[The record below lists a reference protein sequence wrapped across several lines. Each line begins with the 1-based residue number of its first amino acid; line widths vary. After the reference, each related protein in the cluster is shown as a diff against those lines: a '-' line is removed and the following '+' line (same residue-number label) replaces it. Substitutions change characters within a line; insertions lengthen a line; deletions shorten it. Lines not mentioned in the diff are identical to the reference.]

1 MKNRGF
7 TLVELL
13 AVITLMALLA
23 LAAFELLDSV
33 NKGNKEKAENVQ
45 ISNIL
50 TSAISYISTSEIKLP
65 DVADAYADKR
75 GISNCAGK
83 SNGELAQASY
93 NDLEDE
99 KKVVQ
104 NMQKEGYTKICST
117 RVSLKYLSE
126 VGIVESRIKNPITG
140 KYYSMAESEILIYY
154 ITNARKA
161 EEELQ
166 LNLTYRDDTK
176 MDKPWKYDGN
186 YLYFF
191 DFKEE

>member
-13 AVITLMALLA
+13 AVITLMALLS

-33 NKGNKEKAENVQ
+33 NKGNKEKAEDIQ
-45 ISNIL
+45 IKNIL

-65 DVADAYADKR
+65 DIADAYIDKR
-75 GISNCAGK
+75 GFSTCVGK
-83 SNGELAQASY
+83 SNGELNQAAY
-93 NDLEDE
+93 NGLEDE
-99 KKVVQ
+99 KKVAQ
-104 NMQKEGYTKICST
+104 DMQKNGYTKVCST
-117 RVSLKYLSE
+117 KVSLNHLSE
-126 VGIVESRIKNPITG
+126 AGIVESRIKNPITG
-140 KYYSMAESEILIYY
+140 KYYSMSESGILIYY
-154 ITNARKA
+154 ITNTRKA

-191 DFKEE
+191 NFKDE